1 MCRSVIGRH
10 HARPHTLHRHQ
21 RTLLLHLHT
30 RSALSTSKQH
40 CQPPIG
46 GCIKLSLSEC
56 GPKCLATRGGLLC
69 SRGTA
74 RPGWPTPIG
83 FACPPELARPAWFLT
98 GVRHT
103 LGRRSARVARMRNE
117 TSNKSIKFRLY
128 QELCRS
134 NGPVGGFEGWC
145 HKMGQSRGSAL
156 EVLARPLQSRF
167 ACSCY
172 AVQVH
177 YDGHPVARSPL
188 VLGGGGGAAGTRP
201 TGSIG
206 LHNFDTR

>member
-1 MCRSVIGRH
+1 MIGRH

-69 SRGTA
+69 TRSRGTA

-83 FACPPELARPAWFLT
+83 FACPPELARPAWFLA

-117 TSNKSIKFRLY
+117 TSNKSIKSRLY

-156 EVLARPLQSRF
+156 ESWLGLCRAASHIHATPSRYIITGIPSHAPLSFSVEGEGLRELAQRDR
-167 ACSCY
+167 
-172 AVQVH
+172 
-177 YDGHPVARSPL
+177 
-188 VLGGGGGAAGTRP
+188 
-201 TGSIG
+201 
-206 LHNFDTR
+206 